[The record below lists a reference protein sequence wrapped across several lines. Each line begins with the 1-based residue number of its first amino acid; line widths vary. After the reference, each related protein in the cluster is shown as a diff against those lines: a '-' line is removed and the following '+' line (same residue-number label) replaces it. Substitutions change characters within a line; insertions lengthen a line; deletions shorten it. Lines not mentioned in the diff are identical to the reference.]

1 MSTTTTAN
9 RTRIWA
15 FAITTA
21 LASTTLAGCAGKVA
35 PSSAMSAEQARVA
48 LAKGKDPRAV
58 ESAQA
63 AVLASPRDAQNRALL
78 GAAYIQSGRF
88 GSAETALGDA
98 VKLGDT
104 SARTVLAY
112 ALTQIAA
119 GHNESALQTIDQ
131 YKASLDPANYGLA
144 MVLAGRPKEGID
156 VLGRALRSGENTAK
170 IRQNLAYSFAL
181 TGDWR
186 TARLIAAQ
194 DLPANQLGQRLGE
207 WAVLTNPQM
216 AQQRIASLLGVK
228 LANDPGQPAELA
240 LANFPST
247 QMLADEAATQN
258 AAPASA
264 SRPVELASASTAE
277 LPPEAPAP
285 SASNT
290 SSAPTVALTLPP
302 VEPRPASA
310 APIATGG
317 KFAVNEVVEPV
328 PQAIAK
334 PAAKI
339 AITHPNRTKS
349 AANAKAKKFLAAFE
363 RKEGNFNIQLGSY
376 FSQDDAEWAWKNFHR
391 LHPELKGSDKVIT
404 KAVVKGKTYY
414 RVAAGGFAR
423 NSARQMCSIVKSK
436 GGDCFAYA
444 GTRVLPGAISNGT
457 QVASR

>member
-21 LASTTLAGCAGKVA
+21 LASTTLVGCAGKVA

-48 LAKGKDPRAV
+48 LAKGKDSRAV

-98 VKLGDT
+98 VRLGDT

-119 GHNESALQTIDQ
+119 GHNETALQTIDQ

-144 MVLAGRPKEGID
+144 MVLAGRPKEGIN
-156 VLGRALRSGENTAK
+156 VLGRALQSGENTAK
-170 IRQNLAYSFAL
+170 VRQNLAYSFAL

-194 DLPANQLGQRLGE
+194 DLPADQLGQRLGE
-207 WAVLTNPQM
+207 WAVLANPQM
-216 AQQRIASLLGVK
+216 AQQRIANLLGVK

-258 AAPASA
+258 AAPVTDSK
-264 SRPVELASASTAE
+264 PVELASVSNSE
-277 LPPEAPAP
+277 LPPEAAAP
-285 SASNT
+285 SAT
-290 SSAPTVALTLPP
+290 PAPATAKVAVTLPSF
-302 VEPRPASA
+302 EAKPAPA
-310 APIATGG
+310 KA
-317 KFAVNEVVEPV
+317 KFAENEVVQPI
-328 PQAIAK
+328 PQKAEK
-334 PAAKI
+334 PAPKI
-339 AITHPNRTKS
+339 AATHPQETK
-349 AANAKAKKFLAAFE
+349 AAPNANARKFLAAFE
-363 RKEGNFNIQLGSY
+363 RKEGNYNIQLGSY
-376 FSQDDAEWAWKNFHR
+376 FSQDDAEWAWKNFQR

-423 NSARQMCSIVKSK
+423 SSARQMCSIVKSK
-436 GGDCFAYA
+436 GGGCFAYA